1 VRSGRFKRGWELT
14 KQSWALLRSNRE
26 LMRFPVIGMLA
37 TLLPLGLLVAPGLYL
52 IDTENYAAGIPLLA
66 VGLYVATFISVFF
79 GVALAG
85 AADALFRGQGEPT
98 AAGYAAARSRLG
110 PIAGWAGISTVLGLL
125 LSLIE
130 SQGRGAGQ
138 LVGSLMG
145 AAWGL
150 ITFLAVPVIAIEGTG
165 PLATIK
171 RSAHLFKERWSGQIT
186 GNVAIGGVIGLFA
199 ILPSL
204 LLIALGGYLWLN
216 DPNGDD
222 IALGAVLLAIGTIVF
237 VLAALVQRALR
248 GVFGV
253 ALYRYAA
260 DGQATGGFSAD
271 ELESAVGVRR

>member
-1 VRSGRFKRGWELT
+1 VRSGRFRRGWELT
-14 KQSWALLRSNRE
+14 KRSWGLLRSNRE
-26 LMRFPVIGMLA
+26 LMRFPVLGTLAMLV
-37 TLLPLGLLVAPGLYL
+37 PLALLVAPGLYL
-52 IDTENYAAGIPLLA
+52 IDTEDYLPGIPLLA
-66 VGLYVATFISVFF
+66 VGLYIATFISVFF

-85 AADALFRGQGEPT
+85 AADALFQGQGEPT
-98 AAGYAAARSRLG
+98 AAGYAAARSRRG
-110 PIAGWAGISTVLGLL
+110 AIAGWAAISAALGLL

-138 LVGSLMG
+138 IVGSLMG

-165 PLATIK
+165 PFATIK
-171 RSAHLFKERWSGQIT
+171 RSAHLFKERWPGQIT

-204 LLIALGGYLWLN
+204 LLIVLGGYLWLN

-222 IALGAVLLAIGTIVF
+222 IALGAVLVAIGTIVF
-237 VLAALVQRALR
+237 LLAALVQRALR

-260 DGQATGGFSAD
+260 DGQATGGFNAD
-271 ELESAVGVRR
+271 ELESAVGVKR